1 MPFAVLAFACV
12 MYTDGTEHCDVRSKY
27 IYEASSFVE
36 CKDKM
41 AKGVMKVA
49 DSAFENPDVS
59 YITMQESY
67 CYSDTATLQSVLDII
82 PGFMEATGRS
92 FTHTKY

>member
-1 MPFAVLAFACV
+1 MSFAVLAIACV
-12 MYTDGTEHCDVRSKY
+12 MYTDNTQHCDVRSKEVF
-27 IYEASSFVE
+27 EASNFVE
-36 CKDKM
+36 CKDKV
-41 AKGVMKVA
+41 AKGTMKVA

-67 CYSDTATLQSVLDII
+67 CYSNAATLNSILDIL
-82 PGFMEATGRS
+82 PGFMDATGRS